1 MLRYQPTPHVLVARP
16 YADVLLRTRKVA
28 SHLFVA
34 CSPKSRFFPP
44 LVAYFAQ
51 VTLIPSFCCMFAEIT
66 RIPSTHTYTT
76 TPHGAG
82 VYYSHLF
89 HVRRNHAFPTF
100 SCMFA
105 KFTQE
110 NMRFH
115 SIFQALQDLH
125 PFSPLQSQNF
135 RKKSVWKISKFCE
148 NSANFVQ
155 ISANV
160 ATHFLLRKK
169 LRNLHLFRETP

>member
-44 LVAYFAQ
+44 LVAYFAK
-51 VTLIPSFCCMFAEIT
+51 VTLIPSFCYMFAEIT

-105 KFTQE
+105 KFTLIPTFCCAKNCE
-110 NMRFH
+110 IC
-115 SIFQALQDLH
+115 IFFAKLLQCSHFCCMLTM
-125 PFSPLQSQNF
+125 FA
-135 RKKSVWKISKFCE
+135 KITLIPTFCCMFAE
-148 NSANFVQ
+148 ITCIPS
-155 ISANV
+155 
-160 ATHFLLRKK
+160 
-169 LRNLHLFRETP
+169 TPKASRSS